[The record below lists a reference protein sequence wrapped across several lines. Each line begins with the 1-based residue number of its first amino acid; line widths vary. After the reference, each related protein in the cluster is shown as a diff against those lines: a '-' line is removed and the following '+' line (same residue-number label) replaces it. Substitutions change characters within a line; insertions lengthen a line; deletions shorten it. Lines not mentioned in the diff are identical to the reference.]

1 MKRTT
6 LAIGA
11 GILIVGGVIG
21 LKLHAADHKDGPSV
35 TADPAADI
43 TDVYAWMSADK
54 SKVDLVMDVYPNAPA
69 GTMFSNAVL
78 YVFHLNSSATFGGTA
93 TTTNIICGFDTAQTI
108 TCWVGSGEMVTGN
121 ASVTAGITSASGK
134 TKVFAGLRDDPFFF
148 NLTGFKATAAAVAA
162 AAPTLTFDG
171 TGCPTLDT
179 ATSTALVAQLAH
191 GTAGAAP
198 ANDFAGQNVQSIVI
212 EVDTALVTPGGK
224 FLGIWASTN
233 QRV

>member
-1 MKRTT
+1 M
-6 LAIGA
+6 L
-11 GILIVGGVIG
+11 VGGALG
-21 LKLHAADHKDGPSV
+21 LKLHASDHKDGPAV
-35 TADPAADI
+35 TVDPGADI

-54 SKVDLVMDVYPNAPA
+54 SKVDLVMDVYPNAPT
-69 GTMFSNAVL
+69 GTLFSNEVL

-93 TTTNIICGFDTAQTI
+93 TGTNIVCGFDTTQTI
-108 TCWVGSGEMVTGN
+108 TCWVGSSEMVTGN
-121 ASVTAGITSASGK
+121 AGVAAGITSASGK

-148 NLTGFKATAAAVAA
+148 NLTGFKATTAAVAA

-179 ATSTALVAQLAH
+179 ATSSALVAQLAH

-198 ANDFAGQNVQSIVI
+198 VNDFAGQNIQSIVI